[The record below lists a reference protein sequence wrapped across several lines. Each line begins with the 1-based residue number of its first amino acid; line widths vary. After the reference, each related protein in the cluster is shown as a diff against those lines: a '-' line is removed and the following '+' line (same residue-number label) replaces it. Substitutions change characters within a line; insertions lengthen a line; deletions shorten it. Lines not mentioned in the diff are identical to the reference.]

1 MIAVERTAS
10 RSAGATALLALVA
23 LFVVSIFVGVG
34 EVAPRDVF
42 TSPDA
47 LYLVVAS
54 RLPRTLAAV
63 LTGAGLAIAGL
74 VMQTLARNRFVEP
87 TTAGTGQS
95 AALGILLV
103 ALLLPSASIATKTL
117 VASLTALAGTSLF
130 LAIAHRLPP
139 TQPFLVPLFGLVYGG
154 VVGAAVTFVAW
165 HTDLL
170 QFIEIWTNG
179 EFSGVLRGRYELL
192 WASAAVLAMTWVF
205 ADRLTL
211 MSLGRDVSV
220 GLGLDYARMMQIG
233 LLIISIVTALTV
245 VIVGMIPFVGL
256 VVPNMVS
263 RLIGD
268 NMRSLI
274 PWVAGSGAALVLA
287 CDIIGRLLHF
297 PYEIPVGT
305 VLGVVGAASFLWL
318 LLRRP
323 SHA

>member
-1 MIAVERTAS
+1 MMPVEQVVARPV
-10 RSAGATALLALVA
+10 SAAALLILAG
-23 LFVVSIFVGVG
+23 LFITSLFVGVG
-34 EVAPRDVF
+34 EVSVLDAF
-42 TSPDA
+42 SNSDA
-47 LYLVVAS
+47 LYLIAAS

-103 ALLLPSASIATKTL
+103 TLFMPSSSIAIKTI

-130 LAIAHRLPP
+130 LSIAHRLPP

-165 HTDLL
+165 HADLL
-170 QFIEIWTNG
+170 QFVEIWTNG

-192 WASAAVLAMTWVF
+192 WVSAAMLAVTWIF
-205 ADRLTL
+205 ADRFTL
-211 MSLGRDVSV
+211 MSLGRDVSI
-220 GLGLDYARMMQIG
+220 GLGLDYAHMMQIG
-233 LLIISIVTALTV
+233 LVIISVVTALTV
-245 VIVGMIPFVGL
+245 VVVGLVPFVGL

-263 RLIGD
+263 RLMGD
-268 NMRSLI
+268 NMRSAI

-287 CDIIGRLLHF
+287 CDIIGRLLRF

-305 VLGVVGAASFLWL
+305 VLGVVGAAAFLWL
-318 LLRRP
+318 LFRRP
-323 SHA
+323 AHA